1 MGEGRRSPHFY
12 PCHHL
17 AQWAGLVH
25 GGREQVTTIVP
36 LSPFSTQVWVTS
48 WGKEVGHHNFTLV
61 TIQHTGLGQFMGKR
75 SRSPKFYLSDQLP
88 QRAGQVHGG
97 REQVTT
103 SLSLSSFSTGSWV
116 SSWGKGVSHHIFTLV
131 TIQHRGLSKFMGGE
145 GVGHHIFWAG
155 SWEKGVG
162 HHILPLSPLTTE
174 VWARSWGK
182 GVGHHIFTLVTI
194 QHRGL
199 GQFVGEQSL
208 PCHHIG
214 QRAWSV
220 YGRREQV
227 TTFLNLSPFSTQGLP
242 SFWGREVGHRIFY
255 LVTIQH
261 RGLGQFIVEGSRSPH
276 F

>member
-61 TIQHTGLGQFMGKR
+61 TIQHTGLDQFMGKR

-103 SLSLSSFSTGSWV
+103 FLSLSSFSTGGWV
-116 SSWGKGVSHHIFTLV
+116 SSWGKGVS
-131 TIQHRGLSKFMGGE
+131 
-145 GVGHHIFWAG
+145 
-155 SWEKGVG
+155 
-162 HHILPLSPLTTE
+162 
-174 VWARSWGK
+174 
-182 GVGHHIFTLVTI
+182 HHIFTLVTI

-242 SFWGREVGHRIFY
+242 SFWGREVGHHIFY